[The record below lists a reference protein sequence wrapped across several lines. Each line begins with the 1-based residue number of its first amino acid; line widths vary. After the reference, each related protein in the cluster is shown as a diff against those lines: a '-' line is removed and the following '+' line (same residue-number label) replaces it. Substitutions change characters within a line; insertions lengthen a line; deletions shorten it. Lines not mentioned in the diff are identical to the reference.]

1 MKLPHKFKISV
12 GGCPN
17 SCMKPALTDFGVEG
31 HKVPVFNNDMCRG
44 CAVCQ
49 IEKSCPSK
57 AAKVVDGKLKID
69 ASVCKECG
77 VCVGK
82 CPFKAVSH
90 ESETVYRIYVGG
102 TWGKNSRMG
111 TALSRYVTEDEIL
124 PLIEKTMLWFKE
136 NAYAKERLGMAIDR
150 VGADK
155 LEAALFSDDLLAR
168 KDEILAK

>member
-1 MKLPHKFKISV
+1 M
-12 GGCPN
+12 
-17 SCMKPALTDFGVEG
+17 
-31 HKVPVFNNDMCRG
+31 
-44 CAVCQ
+44 
-49 IEKSCPSK
+49 
-57 AAKVVDGKLKID
+57 DGKLKTD

-90 ESETVYRIYVGG
+90 ESETVYRVYVGG

-155 LEAALFSDDLLAR
+155 LESALFSDELLAR
-168 KDEILAK
+168 KDEILAKEVLQRP